1 MLEPPLPD
9 THEHTH
15 KHPLMQAN
23 VESYTCTHIL
33 PQEGGN
39 VWEAFIEIQA
49 LNIAISTTIKDPN
62 LIGPPSP
69 LIT

>member
-1 MLEPPLPD
+1 M
-9 THEHTH
+9 
-15 KHPLMQAN
+15 
-23 VESYTCTHIL
+23 HIL

-39 VWEAFIEIQA
+39 VWEAFIEIQS